1 MQSSVRVLREMR
13 ELLLIKKLVG
23 WGIPS
28 DPFSSGLD
36 IFQPGPMGG
45 EDTGQFVL
53 AWLERRALGAS
64 IIDFEDFPFLQG
76 LHIFTLYANSD
87 TNRKMVYSRE

>member
-1 MQSSVRVLREMR
+1 MSIEGDKRIVINEEMGGMRDSHLAWISSN
-13 ELLLIKKLVG
+13 
-23 WGIPS
+23 
-28 DPFSSGLD
+28 
-36 IFQPGPMGG
+36 PGPMGG
-45 EDTGQFVL
+45 EDTGQFAL